1 MNEWFVIAQQP
12 TADEARAEG
21 GTAVVV
27 VEADRPVPTESTE
40 TTAPSSGQQDSQA
53 QAVDAQTPAQPA
65 AAQPAAPTAESSA
78 PTGMRR
84 VPPEFVDILGDIEI
98 PEGVDPSFLAA
109 LPEEMRQEVISEHIR
124 LQRLRQRATTQAQE
138 VAESGASGVMEVSP
152 EFLAA
157 LPPNI
162 QVRSSLKTN

>member
-1 MNEWFVIAQQP
+1 
-12 TADEARAEG
+12 
-21 GTAVVV
+21 
-27 VEADRPVPTESTE
+27 
-40 TTAPSSGQQDSQA
+40 
-53 QAVDAQTPAQPA
+53 
-65 AAQPAAPTAESSA
+65 
-78 PTGMRR
+78 MRR